1 MVKAIRKTGHFNEP
15 NFLFLVRS
23 MYSAAEKAKNM
34 MKCTMASAKDIC
46 TCILRKPDDG
56 SKHNTSIIVPMVAV
70 LLYLKKLKG
79 NVYMLLR
86 SSINNCSVA

>member
-1 MVKAIRKTGHFNEP
+1 MVKAIRKAGHLSKP

-23 MYSAAEKAKNM
+23 IYNAAEKAKNM
-34 MKCTMASAKDIC
+34 MKCTMASAKVIC
-46 TCILRKPDDG
+46 TCILLKPDDG
-56 SKHNTSIIVPMVAV
+56 SKHNTRIMVPMVAV

-79 NVYMLLR
+79 NVYILLR